1 MAIRVNGVGILMT
14 DYQEEAKR
22 FDAASKT
29 LGKTYTPEESKALI
43 IDDLVGSEL
52 LYQTAVKNGYRL
64 ADADLDGRIAQ
75 LVQSAGGEAGFTTW
89 LQNNGYSTDSFR
101 RSLTR
106 NLGAAW
112 ERDEIVKAL
121 PATAEQIHARQIFFS
136 REESAVNY
144 RQKVDNGS
152 DFAVLAAEADPVTK
166 GDLGWFP
173 RGYLLQPEVEEAA
186 FQLQAGQVSQ
196 VIKSS
201 IGFHLVQ
208 VIERD
213 PARQLDADAKIAL
226 ESKAISDWVSKAK
239 SEAKIEIVVP

>member
-14 DYQEEAKR
+14 DYDEEAKR
-22 FDAASKT
+22 FDAAAKT
-29 LGKTYTPEESKALI
+29 LGKTYTPEESKAVI
-43 IDDLVGSEL
+43 IDELAGSEL
-52 LYQTAVKNGYRL
+52 LYQTAVKNGYKL
-64 ADADLDGRIAQ
+64 ADSDLEGHIAK
-75 LVQSAGGEAGFTTW
+75 LVQSSGGEAGFNTW
-89 LQNNGYSTDSFR
+89 MQNNGYSLDSFR

-106 NLGAAW
+106 DLGAAW

-121 PATAEQIHARQIFFS
+121 PPTAEQVHARQIFFS
-136 REESAVNY
+136 REESALKY
-144 RQKVDNGS
+144 RQQVDNGS

-166 GDLGWFP
+166 GELGWFP

-201 IGFHLVQ
+201 IGYHLVQ

-213 PARQLDADAKIAL
+213 PARKLDPDAKTAL
-226 ESKAISDWVSKAK
+226 ESKAISDWVSSAKA
-239 SEAKIEIVVP
+239 EAKIEIVVP